1 MQKEITPDETV
12 DPKDDAARVVFATK
26 TGLNCT
32 AAGTL
37 SAHLLG
43 LFLTKSRGFS
53 GVDTTR
59 ASQRTATRASQRTT
73 TRACSRFPPA
83 F

>member
-43 LFLTKSRGFS
+43 
-53 GVDTTR
+53 
-59 ASQRTATRASQRTT
+59 
-73 TRACSRFPPA
+73 RF
-83 F
+83 